1 MNRFFTLCSSLLFIG
16 GLLLPAPVTGQALQS
31 DSRAAPSS
39 HSTDGILLVDDEDD
53 DTKENAE
60 ETESASAPAQ
70 EEPSLEVSVGGSL
83 RFNALFR
90 NYESRIPA
98 SDEPINRVLS
108 DGGFTFD
115 TFRINASGS
124 YGGLIFDTEYA
135 IYPESFGGLFIHH
148 GWVGYEFS
156 DTRQFQVG
164 VSQVPFGIQPYA
176 SSSWFFN
183 SAYYVGLEDDYDAGI
198 KAIFTPGNWE
208 LKGAYYM
215 NSEQTD
221 FFAGNDFSR
230 YSYDVAPVSAAAYQV
245 VPGGNGL
252 RSDLSEEHQF
262 NAKVAYTFNHGDL
275 GSTKLGVSAQ
285 RGQLLNRNTG
295 DTDGHG
301 AVAVHLHGQY
311 SGFDA
316 KLQYSKQEFNPPLTD
331 AEKQAFD
338 NQSGVDYDAEDFV
351 VMGAYGFPQ
360 RVASE
365 HSVYSSSLAYHIP
378 VELGPIS
385 EFKPYYDFSMVTKE
399 VEGWNDNV
407 THDIGVLTSAGPL
420 YVYTDLNISKGHPFN
435 HPFDGFSS
443 VMAERTNDNW
453 NVAFNMNIGLYF

>member
-1 MNRFFTLCSSLLFIG
+1 MRFTTLLSVFLLSAG
-16 GLLLPAPVTGQALQS
+16 VLVLPQQTW
-31 DSRAAPSS
+31 AADGPEVPDD
-39 HSTDGILLVDDEDD
+39 STDGTVAVDDAANTD
-53 DTKENAE
+53 
-60 ETESASAPAQ
+60 ASAEQ
-70 EEPSLEVSVGGSL
+70 DEPSLDVSVGGSL

-90 NYESRIPA
+90 SYDSAIPG
-98 SDEPINRVLS
+98 SDEPINRVLA

-135 IYPESFGGLFIHH
+135 VYPESFGGLFIHH
-148 GWVGYEFS
+148 GWVGYKFS
-156 DTRQFQVG
+156 DSRQFQVG
-164 VSQVPFGIQPYA
+164 VNQVPFGIQPYA

-230 YSYDVAPVSAAAYQV
+230 YSYDVAPVSSAAYQV
-245 VPGGNGL
+245 VPGGNSL

-262 NAKVAYTFNHGDL
+262 NAKVAYTFDHGDL
-275 GSTKLGVSAQ
+275 GSTNLGVSAQ
-285 RGQLLNRNTG
+285 RGQLLNRSTG
-295 DTDGHG
+295 DTGSHG
-301 AVAVHLHGQY
+301 AVAVHLHGRY
-311 SGFDA
+311 AGFDA
-316 KLQYSKQEFNPPLTD
+316 KLQYSKQEFDPPLTD

-338 NQSGVDYDAEDFV
+338 NNAGVDYGAEDFV

-365 HSVYSSSLAYHIP
+365 HDVISSSLAYHIP
-378 VELGPIS
+378 VDLGPIS
-385 EFKPYYDFSMVTKE
+385 KFKPYYDFSTVTNKN
-399 VEGWNDNV
+399 VDAWNDNI

-420 YVYTDLNISKGHPFN
+420 YLYTDLNVSKGHPFN

-443 VMAERTNDNW
+443 VMAERNNDNW

>member
-1 MNRFFTLCSSLLFIG
+1 MTRFATLLSVFLLSAG
-16 GLLLPAPVTGQALQS
+16 VLVLPQQTWAVDGPEVP
-31 DSRAAPSS
+31 DD
-39 HSTDGILLVDDEDD
+39 STDGAVAVDDAASTD
-53 DTKENAE
+53 
-60 ETESASAPAQ
+60 ASAEQ
-70 EEPSLEVSVGGSL
+70 DEPSLDVSVGGSL

-90 NYESRIPA
+90 SYDSNIPG
-98 SDEPINRVLS
+98 SDEPINRVLA

-135 IYPESFGGLFIHH
+135 VYPESFGGLFIHH
-148 GWVGYEFS
+148 GWVGYKFS
-156 DTRQFQVG
+156 DSRQFQVG

-230 YSYDVAPVSAAAYQV
+230 YSYDVAPVSSANYQV
-245 VPGGNGL
+245 VPGGNNL

-262 NAKVAYTFNHGDL
+262 NAKIAYTFDHGDA

-295 DTDGHG
+295 DTGGHG
-301 AVAVHLHGQY
+301 AVAVHLNGSY
-311 SGFDA
+311 GGFDA
-316 KLQYSKQEFNPPLTD
+316 KLQYSKQEFDPPLTD

-338 NQSGVDYDAEDFV
+338 NNAGVDYGAEDFV

-378 VELGPIS
+378 VDLGPIS

-399 VEGWNDNV
+399 VDGWNDNV
-407 THDIGVLTSAGPL
+407 THDVGVLTSAGPL
-420 YVYTDLNISKGHPFN
+420 YLYTDLNVSKGHPFN

-443 VMAERTNDNW
+443 VMAERNNDNW